1 MAQAREVAIVGAGI
15 IGMATALSL
24 RREGHAV
31 TVIDKDGPGEGASKG
46 NAGCISPASCVPLS
60 GPGMLTQIPG
70 WLLDPLGPLSVRW
83 RYLPK
88 ALPWLLRFAAAGKPD
103 QVEAQSRA
111 LRDLYA
117 PAYDTYAP
125 LLQYA
130 GATGLF
136 SRTGYLV
143 AYESEEGWHKDR
155 GGYALRR
162 RRGVPF
168 RELDADGIRALEPTL
183 APTFRRGAHLTENG
197 YCAEPYELV
206 RRFAD
211 AFTKGGGR
219 ILRERVVDCALAN
232 GAGVRLTT
240 DHGEHR
246 AERLVV
252 AAGARSHEIA
262 AKFGSR
268 VPLET
273 QRGYHATL
281 PQPSVA
287 PHLPVMHGEKK
298 FIATPMQSG
307 LRFAGTVEFGGLEA
321 PPDWR
326 RAEVLAA
333 AGRDMFPG
341 MTAGEPSF
349 WMGHRPCTPDSL
361 PVIGPA
367 PQSPAVLYAFGHGH
381 LGLTAGAVTG
391 QLVADLV
398 AERKPSI
405 DISPFRIDRF

>member
-1 MAQAREVAIVGAGI
+1 MAQAREVTIIGAGI

-31 TVIDKDGPGEGASKG
+31 TVIDMAGPGEGASKG
-46 NAGCISPASCVPLS
+46 NAGCVSPASCVPLS

-88 ALPWLLRFAAAGKPD
+88 ALPWLLRFAAAGKPERI
-103 QVEAQSRA
+103 EAQSRA

-130 GATGLF
+130 GASGLF

-143 AYESEEGWHKDR
+143 AYETEEGWRKDQ

-168 RELDADGIRALEPTL
+168 RELDRAGIAALEPTL
-183 APTFRRGAHLTENG
+183 DPAFRWGVHLTENG
-197 YCAEPYELV
+197 YCADPYGLV
-206 RRFAD
+206 QSFAA
-211 AFTKGGGR
+211 AFVKGGGTIR
-219 ILRERVVDCALAN
+219 RERVVACAVAN
-232 GAGVRLTT
+232 GAGIRVTT

-246 AERLVV
+246 PERLVV
-252 AAGARSHEIA
+252 AAGARSHHIA
-262 AKFGSR
+262 GQLGSR

-281 PQPSVA
+281 PEPSVA

-298 FIATPMQSG
+298 FIATPMRAG

-321 PPDWR
+321 DPDWQ
-326 RAEVLAA
+326 RAAVLAK
-333 AGRDMFPG
+333 AGRGMFPG
-341 MTAGEPSF
+341 LTGGEPSF

-361 PVIGPA
+361 PVIGRA
-367 PQSPAVLYAFGHGH
+367 PQSSAVVYAFGHGH

-398 AERKPSI
+398 AERPPAI
-405 DISPFRIDRF
+405 DLSPFRIDRF